1 VLFCVTVE
9 KPAYP
14 SQYTTGVDN
23 NGMVSSY
30 STNYQVEDAFGPDS
44 PFYPFSS
51 GTRRIAGP
59 PQVPGNVKRKK
70 EVIYIR

>member
-1 VLFCVTVE
+1 MVVD
-9 KPAYP
+9 KPSYQ
-14 SQYTTGVDN
+14 SQYPGVDN

-30 STNYQVEDAFGPDS
+30 STNYPVDEAFGPES

-70 EVIYIR
+70 EVINLWLIHGH